1 MADPSLSDAEQ
12 KYLETL
18 RKLPTSLRSRL
29 VAWTLELVPSIA
41 LFAWGLIKDSRIF
54 LVLGFVS
61 LLYFAVWRMYQQFRA
76 TRMIYSIYEKRLSQP
91 ASPDA

>member
-1 MADPSLSDAEQ
+1 MAAPSLSDVEQ

-29 VAWTLELVPSIA
+29 VAWALELVPSIA
-41 LFAWGLIKDSRIF
+41 LFGWGLIKDSRIF

-61 LLYFAVWRMYQQFRA
+61 LLYFAVWRMYQQFRGA
-76 TRMIYSIYEKRLSQP
+76 RMIRSIYEKRLSQP